1 MTKVPLRFN
10 VQEAGYKEAALA
22 AFQETGAVILTN
34 VTPAAPDEACPPATT
49 DEKAADPWQTV
60 AKKIPSL
67 LFDTNEL
74 LLGNRHQAAGVHLE
88 HDGFSGLEGKALPPH
103 SDGYVWGDAFPDI
116 VILLCEQ
123 PAPGHGES
131 YLLHGEGVVQRLDP
145 DTLQLLKTVPVDHT
159 ERNDDGVMAGG
170 VESIVPIFRW
180 QSASASAD
188 DVPSSWLEKEG
199 QRLCWRRM
207 VHLDYIVG
215 KKPVEEDSY
224 ISLWKPVDEE
234 NAANRTSAEEMK
246 EALLTLDQAIVKE
259 DQEAERFQLQAGEA
273 LIVDNYRLLHAREAY
288 CGDKENAAT
297 VENNDENGRRM
308 WRVWSWTTASHGL
321 PPHMNTDS
329 DAPATAK
336 DVEKLLVGL
345 NVVKVAE

>member
-34 VTPAAPDEACPPATT
+34 VAPEDSSPT

-60 AKKIPSL
+60 AKTIPSL
-67 LFDTNEL
+67 LFDINEL
-74 LLGNRHQAAGVHLE
+74 LLGSRHQAAGVHLE
-88 HDGFSGLEGKALPPH
+88 HDGFSGLEGKALLPH
-103 SDGYVWGDAFPDI
+103 TDGYVWGDAFPDV

-131 YLLHGEGVVQRLDP
+131 YLLHGEGVIKRLDP
-145 DTLQLLKTVPVDHT
+145 DTLQLLKKVPVDHT

-180 QSASASAD
+180 QSAPTPEVD
-188 DVPSSWLEKEG
+188 NVPSSSWLEKEG

-207 VHLDYIVG
+207 VHLDYILG
-215 KKPVEEDSY
+215 RKPVEEDSY
-224 ISLWKPVDEE
+224 MSLWKPIDEE
-234 NAANRTSAEEMK
+234 NANNHTSEEEMK
-246 EALLTLDQAIVKE
+246 DALLTLDKAIAKE

-273 LIVDNYRLLHAREAY
+273 LIVDNYRILHAREAY
-288 CGDKENAAT
+288 TGDKESDAMAD
-297 VENNDENGRRM
+297 NNDENSRRM

-321 PPHMNTDS
+321 PPHMSPDS